1 MGLLDLYRCPNTKCW
16 WDKTSGKKGETCPEC
31 GTPLKKV
38 GVREG
43 SKISIEKK
51 KDPEIK
57 KMIDENKK
65 RMDEDKKAKKAQE
78 REESRLNQLLF
89 HEAITDDELIKSI
102 KSDMNN
108 LAGHEAGTK
117 WMRVGTLL
125 SFNSTEQMIG
135 AGFKS
140 IIDQNK
146 VLIKQNELLFRQNK
160 LLNDNLEKLNAQFED
175 IGDEGSK

>member
-1 MGLLDLYRCPNTKCW
+1 MGLLDLYRCPNTECW
-16 WDKTSGKKGETCPEC
+16 WDKTSGKNGETCPEC
-31 GTPLKKV
+31 GTSLKKV

-43 SKISIEKK
+43 SKISIEKNKLK

-57 KMIDENKK
+57 KRIDENKK
-65 RMDEDKKAKKAQE
+65 RMDEDKKARKAQE

-89 HEAITDDELIKSI
+89 HEAITDDELIRSI
-102 KSDMNN
+102 ESDMNN

-135 AGFKS
+135 AGFKA

-146 VLIKQNELLFRQNK
+146 VLIKQNELLYRQNK
-160 LLNDNLEKLNAQFED
+160 LINAQLEKLNNQFED
-175 IGDEGSK
+175 IGE